1 MKKLF
6 TVLVAALLLVGCSAQ
21 ECPQCEVC
29 PDVPETPVVAA
40 LPAARDT
47 SKSYTK
53 NEATVQCTESD
64 YSTACSSINP
74 ENLHEYLN
82 REDVVYIDLR
92 DFGDYAKKHVRNFEV
107 IPYFALIADT
117 KGVENAVQL
126 YTTAS
131 GEPVA
136 NYAESDDMLEVLI
149 PTDKTVFLMCQSGGR
164 VAMLMNI
171 LAAKG
176 YDMSKIYNVGGMG
189 QMTSKE
195 LQALTTNSEEVVVT
209 ASYDF
214 SGLTRK

>member
-1 MKKLF
+1 MKKLL

-29 PDVPETPVVAA
+29 EDVPTVAE

-47 SKSYTK
+47 SKTYTK
-53 NEATVQCTESD
+53 NDATVQCTETD

-82 REDVVYIDLR
+82 REDVAYIDLR

-131 GEPVA
+131 GTPVA

-189 QMTSKE
+189 QMTSDE
-195 LQALTTNSEEVVVT
+195 LKALTTNSEEIVVT

-214 SGLTRK
+214 SGLTRN